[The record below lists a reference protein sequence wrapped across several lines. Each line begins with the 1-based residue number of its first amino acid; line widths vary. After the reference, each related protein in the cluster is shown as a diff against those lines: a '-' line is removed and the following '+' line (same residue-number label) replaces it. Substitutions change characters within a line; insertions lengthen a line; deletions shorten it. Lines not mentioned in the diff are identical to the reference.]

1 MLRAPF
7 HRSQGLTLI
16 ELLFTMVIVS
26 IVLGLGVGAMTGLK
40 APSQQNTGLV
50 RSVLRAAANQA
61 VSHEASCAV
70 SFDQAAGIMY
80 PSELRVVGTWH
91 FEDTNLNGAFGL
103 NGSGQGM
110 RIVDDG
116 YIGKAISLQASGVE
130 ANFAVK
136 RDPAFDLTEGFVVEI
151 ALRDPIG
158 KGGRVLH
165 IGHMVGI
172 DLESGGVVRG
182 WIAPDFESSSQ
193 GVETTESQAAR
204 ATHLFVESRPGT
216 VLPGEWLRGRL
227 EYDRTKLVLSVDGV
241 KVQEL
246 ESDAAVRELVGDLG
260 LSSKERTGFRGDV
273 DKLVVSA
280 ISAMEPVLLGDDAV
294 FTQQTPKR
302 VVFHGGGGLDPA
314 VHNQPVE
321 IGIESIDGQRGTV
334 KVGILGTVE

>member
-1 MLRAPF
+1 MPRAPF
-7 HRSQGLTLI
+7 HKSQGLTLI
-16 ELLFTMVIVS
+16 ELLFTMVILS
-26 IVLGLGVGAMTGLK
+26 IVLGLGVGALTGLK
-40 APSQQNTGLV
+40 APTQQNTGLV

-61 VSHEASCAV
+61 ISHEAGCAV
-70 SFDQAAGIMY
+70 TFDQAAGAMY

-103 NGSGQGM
+103 NGSGPGV

-136 RDPAFDLTEGFVVEI
+136 RDPAFDLTEGFVVEL

-172 DLESGGVVRG
+172 DLEAGGVVRG
-182 WIAPDFESSSQ
+182 WIAPDFSGGKQ
-193 GVETTESQAAR
+193 QAETTESQAAR

-216 VLPGEWLRGRL
+216 VLPGAWIRVRL
-227 EYDRTKLVLSVDGV
+227 EYDRTMLTLSVDGT
-241 KVQEL
+241 KVDEL
-246 ESDAAVRELVGDLG
+246 ESDAPVRELVGDLG
-260 LSSKERTGFRGDV
+260 LSSKERDGFRGDV

-280 ISAMEPVLLGDDAV
+280 ISAMEPVMLGDDAA
-294 FTQQTPKR
+294 FTKETPKR
-302 VVFHGGGGLDPA
+302 VVFHGGGGLDPT
-314 VHNQPVE
+314 VHDRPLE
-321 IGIESIDGQRGTV
+321 IGIEFIDGQRGTV

>member
-1 MLRAPF
+1 MPRAPF
-7 HRSQGLTLI
+7 HKSQGLTLI
-16 ELLFTMVIVS
+16 ELLFTMVILS
-26 IVLGLGVGAMTGLK
+26 IVLGLGVGALTGLK
-40 APSQQNTGLV
+40 APTQQNTGLV

-61 VSHEASCAV
+61 ISHEAGCAV
-70 SFDQAAGIMY
+70 TFDQAAGAMY

-103 NGSGQGM
+103 NGSGPGV

-136 RDPAFDLTEGFVVEI
+136 RDPAFDLTEGFVVEL

-172 DLESGGVVRG
+172 DLEAGGVVRG
-182 WIAPDFESSSQ
+182 WIAPDFSGGKQ
-193 GVETTESQAAR
+193 QAETTESQAAR

-216 VLPGEWLRGRL
+216 VLPGAWIRVRL
-227 EYDRTKLVLSVDGV
+227 EYDRTMLTLSVDGT
-241 KVQEL
+241 KVDEL
-246 ESDAAVRELVGDLG
+246 ESDAPVRELVGDLG
-260 LSSKERTGFRGDV
+260 LSSKERDGFRGDV

-280 ISAMEPVLLGDDAV
+280 ISAMEP
-294 FTQQTPKR
+294 
-302 VVFHGGGGLDPA
+302 
-314 VHNQPVE
+314 
-321 IGIESIDGQRGTV
+321 
-334 KVGILGTVE
+334 